1 MEEQKRKNLANCKPS
16 EFMAQCGR
24 VARSVE
30 TWLTATDIMNIR
42 KRMPKMM
49 PIPPDATPEETN
61 KIMEDYKKTL
71 REASKQNIAD
81 MMNSVLIDHPKETL
95 ELLALLCF
103 VEPEDVDN
111 YSVSFYLANLADL
124 LNDQDVISFFTSLAR
139 LGQMNF

>member
-1 MEEQKRKNLANCKPS
+1 MKEQKRKNLANCKPS

-24 VARSVE
+24 VAKSAE
-30 TWLTATDIMNIR
+30 AWITATDIMNIR
-42 KRMPKMM
+42 KRVPKMM
-49 PIPPDATPEETN
+49 PIPEDATPEQTN
-61 KIMEDYKKTL
+61 QIMEDYKKTL
-71 REASKQNIAD
+71 SVSARQNLAD
-81 MMNSVLIDHPKETL
+81 IMNSIFTDHPQETL